1 MKQIAKLN
9 HLFLHKGVFIFL
21 FVILLMVT
29 SCFRD
34 PVNVDLSEFGTHVVI
49 QGTIADN
56 AGPHFIRITET
67 IPYNGNHDFPAVSG
81 ANVSI
86 QDDQGNTVKLQE
98 TESGLYQAFNFQGI
112 PGRLYT
118 LTAIIKGK
126 KYTASS
132 GMPKPLQIKNV
143 NMERTSPGVN
153 DYELSLIFQDR
164 AGIEDFCAG
173 IEDFCLINV
182 YKNGILHDHYL
193 YQDEQTDGQEVIF
206 DDLNVSFNNND
217 VATFEL
223 ISFDR
228 ASYDFFSSL
237 DMVVD
242 VEDRELLATF
252 IPITT
257 YNPTTNLN
265 NGAFGYFSAFAIR
278 RYTRIVN

>member
-1 MKQIAKLN
+1 
-9 HLFLHKGVFIFL
+9 
-21 FVILLMVT
+21 
-29 SCFRD
+29 
-34 PVNVDLSEFGTHVVI
+34 
-49 QGTIADN
+49 
-56 AGPHFIRITET
+56 
-67 IPYNGNHDFPAVSG
+67 
-81 ANVSI
+81 
-86 QDDQGNTVKLQE
+86 
-98 TESGLYQAFNFQGI
+98 
-112 PGRLYT
+112 
-118 LTAIIKGK
+118 
-126 KYTASS
+126 
-132 GMPKPLQIKNV
+132 MPKPLQIKNV

-164 AGIEDFCAG
+164 AGIEDFC
-173 IEDFCLINV
+173 LINV

-193 YQDEQTDGQEVIF
+193 YQDEQTDGQEVVF

-228 ASYDFFSSL
+228 ASYEFFNSL

-242 VEDRELLATF
+242 AEDRELLATF
-252 IPITT
+252 IPVTT